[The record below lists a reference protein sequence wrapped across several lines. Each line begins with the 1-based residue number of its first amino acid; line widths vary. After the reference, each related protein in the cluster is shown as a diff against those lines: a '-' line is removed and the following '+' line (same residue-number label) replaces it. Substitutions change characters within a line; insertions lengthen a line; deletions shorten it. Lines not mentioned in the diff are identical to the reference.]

1 MAVSVQKSLR
11 GVIAAIP
18 TPFDQAGAPD
28 PDAFIAL
35 AKHLLANGCDALNVL
50 GTTGE
55 ATSLCVAERLSVMQ
69 AAAGALP
76 RNRMMVGVGAAALTD
91 ACELAAAACKLGFAG
106 ALVLPPF
113 YYKGISDEGLLAY
126 LAAIVAAST
135 LPLYLYH
142 IPAFSGVPWSAEL
155 VRTACARHPGRIV
168 GLKDSSGDLAYARS
182 IVALDPGLAVFPSNE
197 AVLREAREGAFAGCI
212 SGSANVNADL
222 CARAWHHGEDSALSQ
237 AVAIRKL
244 FEGMNLVAGVKAML
258 AVQMKLPDL
267 AHVRPPLVAL
277 ASHGHSLAA
286 AAHAIRTAT
295 G

>member
-1 MAVSVQKSLR
+1 MTVYAPRSLR

-18 TPFDQAGAPD
+18 TPFNQTGAPD
-28 PDAFIAL
+28 PEAFIAL
-35 AKHLLANGCDALNVL
+35 ATHLLANGCDALNVL

-55 ATSLCVAERLSVMQ
+55 ATSLSVTERLSVMH
-69 AAAGALP
+69 AAASALP
-76 RNRMMVGVGAAALTD
+76 RDRMMVGVGAAAVTD
-91 ACELAAAACKLGFAG
+91 ACDLVAAASDLGFAG

-126 LAAIVAAST
+126 LAAIAGASA

-142 IPAFSGVPWSAEL
+142 YPALSGVPWTPDL
-155 VRTACARHPGRIV
+155 VRAACAQHPGRIA

-182 IVALDPGLAVFPSNE
+182 IVALDQGLAVFPSNE

-222 CARAWHHGEDSALSQ
+222 CARAWQHGDETALAK

-244 FEGMNLVAGVKAML
+244 FDGMNLVAGVKALL
-258 AVQMKLPDL
+258 AAEMNLPDL
-267 AHVRPPLVAL
+267 ARVHPPFISL
-277 ASHGHSLAA
+277 ASQGARLAEA
-286 AAHAIRTAT
+286 AYAIRTAAS
-295 G
+295 